1 MKLTNEQLKTIYYGV
16 LEFEETKDGYLQAF
30 QYTKEQMNY
39 FEKVSEFWYERCMAS
54 GAKTLEFQT
63 TASHASF

>member
-30 QYTKEQMNY
+30 PVIKHIGN
-39 FEKVSEFWYERCMAS
+39 R
-54 GAKTLEFQT
+54 LE
-63 TASHASF
+63 